1 MIDKVLN
8 IIKNGTIIVTR
19 LLINNYR
26 NLKINDFELILL
38 IYLLNEKVLSYNP
51 KKISSDLNVT
61 LEEVLIAMDSLSSND
76 IIKVDIKKINNIR
89 EEVINLDSLY
99 NKLGFLIVNEE
110 VSSEV
115 KSSNIYD
122 IFEQEFART
131 LSPMEYQIIN
141 GWLED
146 KMSEEVI
153 ISALKEAI
161 YNGVSNLRYID
172 KILYEWKKKGLTTKE
187 LVEKNKTD
195 FVSKKEEKKEL
206 FDYNW
211 LDDNEE

>member
-8 IIKNGTIIVTR
+8 IIKNGTIIVPR

-76 IIKVDIKKINNIR
+76 IIKVDIKKINNVR

>member
-8 IIKNGTIIVTR
+8 IIKNGTIIVPR